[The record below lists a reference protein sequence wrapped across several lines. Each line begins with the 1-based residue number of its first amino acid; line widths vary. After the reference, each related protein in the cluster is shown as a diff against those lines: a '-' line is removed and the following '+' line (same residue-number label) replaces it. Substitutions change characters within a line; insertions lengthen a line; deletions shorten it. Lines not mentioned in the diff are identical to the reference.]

1 MWPALGADR
10 GSEPISV
17 REYLH
22 PPPPC
27 PTQVLP
33 FHRSL
38 RDRKC
43 VFLAQLHPVTAG
55 EILVGAGITR
65 PDFPRRRCEESRRG
79 CQLCKQATARVP
91 FRLPPM
97 ASREGCPGL
106 GGDPGPSLLLWIP
119 HPEAAMS
126 PAADR
131 GQRRFP
137 DCGERGHPG
146 PEGQRPGGHTP
157 CDHCTCQFAEAL
169 SLKVSVWTSP
179 GREDP
184 AGVGGPKVMAPVGEA
199 SLWSSPASRLA
210 PAPALSL
217 ALVCRILRLASC
229 QGRCALSVQV
239 LADNS
244 HVS

>member
-106 GGDPGPSLLLWIP
+106 EGGILGPACS
-119 HPEAAMS
+119 S
-126 PAADR
+126 
-131 GQRRFP
+131 GFP
-137 DCGERGHPG
+137 
-146 PEGQRPGGHTP
+146 
-157 CDHCTCQFAEAL
+157 
-169 SLKVSVWTSP
+169 
-179 GREDP
+179 
-184 AGVGGPKVMAPVGEA
+184 
-199 SLWSSPASRLA
+199 
-210 PAPALSL
+210 
-217 ALVCRILRLASC
+217 ILRLLCPQQLTEDRGGSPTVGRGDIQDLGARDQEDTPLVTTVHASLL
-229 QGRCALSVQV
+229 RL
-239 LADNS
+239 
-244 HVS
+244 